1 MAMSRKGGKVQS
13 KIQMLLYG
21 QQGCGKST
29 ICSQMLYLKRPDGK
43 PFRVLYLDPENGSI
57 DDMLDDIEN
66 DGVSL
71 DNLYIV
77 YTQSLKEV
85 NEYINKATKK
95 EPFYELD
102 QNGEETDEI
111 VVDADGEQFIPDAVI
126 VDGTTILNLSVK
138 QGLVEF
144 SKKRATVKAKRDNL
158 LGDERFVKIENSG
171 LELKDYNTIGFK
183 GQDLVLTLTG
193 SGLHYIITAREV
205 DEKVSVKGADGQ
217 IQSVPTGKKIPEGFK
232 NMGYNVKTE
241 IRLYRDEINQ
251 EIVKAF
257 VVKDRTKTFQ
267 NGTTVDDPSLFAFQ
281 AVIDK
286 TKDNKEVVVQ
296 NRLHDAIKKELTETE
311 KEVLG
316 QEQVEETTEDKPQ
329 ANGISADTLK
339 GEITK
344 IMTTL
349 SPAKKEEVKVKLRE
363 ANLPDTPS
371 KIKTTN
377 DTTILSQI
385 LDTIK

>member
-1 MAMSRKGGKVQS
+1 MATARKGGKVQS

-29 ICSQMLYLKRPDGK
+29 ISSQFLYMKRPDGK

-57 DDMLDDIEN
+57 DDMLEKIEE
-66 DGVSL
+66 DGIDL
-71 DNLYIV
+71 GNLYIV

-102 QNGEETDEI
+102 DEGEETDI
-111 VVDADGEQFIPDAVI
+111 MVLDADGEQFVPDAIV

-144 SKKRATVKAKRDNL
+144 SKKRADVKAKRDGL
-158 LGDERFVKIENSG
+158 LGDEKFVKIEGAG
-171 LELKDYNTIGFK
+171 LELKDYNAIGFK

-193 SGLHYIITAREV
+193 SGLHYIITAREI
-205 DEKVSVKGADGQ
+205 DEKETVKGSDGKD
-217 IQSVPTGKKIPEGFK
+217 VTRNTGKKIPEGFK

-241 IRLYRDEINQ
+241 IRLYRDESDP

-257 VVKDRTKTFQ
+257 VVKDRTKTFN
-267 NGTTVDDPSLFAFQ
+267 NGSIIDDPSLFPFQ
-281 AVIDK
+281 AVIDR
-286 TKDNKEVVVQ
+286 TKDYKDGNIQ
-296 NRLHDAIKKELTETE
+296 NRLHDAIKKELKQTE

-316 QEQVEETTEDKPQ
+316 ESYEESVSEKTNTSKVDMEDIKQE
-329 ANGISADTLK
+329 ISEK
-339 GEITK
+339 MK
-344 IMTTL
+344 SL
-349 SPAKKEEVKVKLRE
+349 SPAKKEDVKNKLRE
-363 ANLPDTPS
+363 GNLPSTPS
-371 KIKTTN
+371 QIKACTDLELLKKVLEVLN
-377 DTTILSQI
+377 
-385 LDTIK
+385 